1 MPSDAVINKLVINKG
16 KRELLV
22 YQDSQL
28 IKTYRISLG
37 RSPVGHKTVE
47 GDNKA
52 PEGLYYI
59 NDKNPHSGC
68 HKNLGVPYPN
78 TADSEYAYSQGK
90 SPGGEIKLHGIRNR
104 LGFIGKFQRFFDW
117 TAGCIALTN
126 HEIDELYHTVPI
138 GTPIYINP

>member
-22 YQDSQL
+22 YQDNQL

-37 RSPVGHKTVE
+37 RSPIGHKTIE
-47 GDNKA
+47 GDNKT

-59 NDKNPHSGC
+59 NDKNSHSGY
-68 HKNLGVPYPN
+68 HKNLGVSYLN
-78 TADSEYAYSQGK
+78 KADSEFAHSQGK
-90 SPGGEIKLHGIRNR
+90 SPGGDIKLHGIRNR
-104 LGFIGKFQRFFDW
+104 LGLIGKFQRFFDW

-126 HEIDELYHTVPI
+126 NEIDELYYAVPI